1 MKKIYFLK
9 TMMAALLIM
18 LMFAGN
24 VFADKG
30 WVQVTYNSNLSVG
43 DTIIIAAANDSKAMG
58 TQLNNN
64 RAAVEV
70 VKSADGGMVTSIGDA
85 QILIVMAG
93 TELGTIAFF
102 DPNGNGY
109 LYAAGTGNSNHLK
122 TEPAL
127 DSDGRGNWLISYS

>member
-1 MKKIYFLK
+1 MKKFYVLK
-9 TMMAALLIM
+9 IMMAVMLAMLLTV
-18 LMFAGN
+18 GN

-93 TELGTIAFF
+93 NELGTIAFF
-102 DPNGNGY
+102 DPNY
-109 LYAAGTGNSNHLK
+109 RMFAF
-122 TEPAL
+122 
-127 DSDGRGNWLISYS
+127 DR